1 MILEVQVSGP
11 LSVRC
16 GFFRQIAT
24 ASPRSTRLRRPP
36 AWTGQEAQAL
46 PGASCRLDWVIID
59 RLLEIAGGNVELAQ
73 QDFQRL
79 LNSANEEGD
88 QAAAVFWQ
96 CHLAAFR
103 SELEQLPC

>member
-1 MILEVQVSGP
+1 M
-11 LSVRC
+11 
-16 GFFRQIAT
+16 
-24 ASPRSTRLRRPP
+24 
-36 AWTGQEAQAL
+36 
-46 PGASCRLDWVIID
+46 IID

-96 CHLAAFR
+96 CHLAAFQ

>member
-1 MILEVQVSGP
+1 M
-11 LSVRC
+11 
-16 GFFRQIAT
+16 
-24 ASPRSTRLRRPP
+24 
-36 AWTGQEAQAL
+36 
-46 PGASCRLDWVIID
+46 IID

-79 LNSANEEGD
+79 LNSASEEGD

-103 SELEQLPC
+103 SEIEQLPC